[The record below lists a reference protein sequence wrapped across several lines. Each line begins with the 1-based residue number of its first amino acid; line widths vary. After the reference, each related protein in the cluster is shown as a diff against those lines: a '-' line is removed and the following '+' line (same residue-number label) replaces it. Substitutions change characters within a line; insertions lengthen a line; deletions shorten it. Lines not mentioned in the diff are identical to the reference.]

1 MTETPNHPA
10 EYNRDQPNTNGRH
23 TSASRL
29 VVIWLVVFVLF
40 AALGVYG
47 LMHRRHVDQVLAD
60 QTVKDAVPYVAVTHA
75 QVMNSQSDLI
85 LPGTLEA
92 YVDSPIY
99 ARTNGYLSKWYKDI
113 GSKVTKGELLAE
125 IETPEI
131 DQQLA
136 QARAD
141 LVTAQANLGL
151 SNTTATRYQ
160 DLIKT
165 DSVSKQEVD
174 NAVGDLAAK
183 KSTVTSAEANVRR
196 LQDLESFK
204 HVYAP
209 FTGVITQRNTDIGML
224 INAGNGG
231 ANTSLFTLAQI
242 DPLRVFVAVPQTYAP
257 SIHAGMKACLEL
269 QEFPGRSFCG
279 QVTRTADAIDVS
291 TRTLNTEVDVP
302 NHSGTLL
309 PGAYA
314 QVHFDIKA
322 SVSRLALPINA
333 LLFRPEGTMVAVV
346 GPDSRIELKHV
357 EIGRD
362 MGATVELVGGIDA
375 NDAIVVNPPDALD
388 QGEPVRVDMKASQG
402 ASATAPEQGSTSDT
416 SGTQAPAPAKGSR
429 VPGNSRKK
437 P

>member
-1 MTETPNHPA
+1 MTEIQNDRRKNDEGKEPA
-10 EYNRDQPNTNGRH
+10 PASSGGAGR
-23 TSASRL
+23 L
-29 VVIWLVVFVLF
+29 LLFWLVAFVLF
-40 AALGVYG
+40 AILGVYG

-60 QTVKDAVPYVAVTHA
+60 QTLKDAVPYVSVIHAVP
-75 QVMNSQSDLI
+75 MSGQSDLI
-85 LPGTLEA
+85 LPGALQA
-92 YVDSPIY
+92 FVISPIY

-141 LVTAQANLGL
+141 LITAQANLGL

-183 KSTVTSAEANVRR
+183 KSTVQSAEANVRR
-196 LQDLESFK
+196 LEDLESFK
-204 HVYAP
+204 RVYAP

-231 ANTSLFTLAQI
+231 TNSLFTLAQI
-242 DPLRVFVAVPQTYAP
+242 DPIRAFVAVPETYAP
-257 SIHAGMKACLEL
+257 SIHVGMQACLEL
-269 QEFPGRSFCG
+269 EEFAGKSFCG
-279 QVTRTADAIDVS
+279 LVARTADSIDAS

-302 NHSGTLL
+302 NHSGILL

-314 QVHFDIKA
+314 QVHFDLKT
-322 SVSRLALPINA
+322 SVPRLSLAINA

-346 GPDSRIELKHV
+346 GSDNRIQLKPV
-357 EIGRD
+357 AIGRD
-362 MGATVELVGGIDA
+362 LGSTVEVLGGLDPK
-375 NDAIVVNPPDALD
+375 DDIVVNPADDLEP
-388 QGEPVRVDMKASQG
+388 GEQVHVQPEPTEGSSQ
-402 ASATAPEQGSTSDT
+402 
-416 SGTQAPAPAKGSR
+416 K
-429 VPGNSRKK
+429 NK